1 MDLEAIYKF
10 FIPGDI
16 SFTTGG
22 LLLAIVCCSLFMLI
36 HGIAKW
42 YGLHKNSPP
51 GPAGLP
57 IVGYLPFMGKEPHKT
72 FWNLRKK
79 YGDVISV
86 YMGPKY
92 TVILNDYNS
101 VKEILCN
108 PAALDRAPDLFSH
121 LGDIG
126 FISENGEKW
135 IEQRRYCLSISRD
148 LGLGRDHWEELIME
162 ETTNFI
168 KNIQDL
174 EGKPTDI
181 SHILASSVTSNI
193 ISLLIGRRLTKD
205 EVDIV
210 QLSIDYSDVA
220 FTYMGPSNPTSVVP
234 GLRKVCEVFKIAG
247 YDKAMK
253 VIRQFSSFIR
263 TNQDIHINGYVIPKG
278 SEIIANLWALHH
290 DPAYWDEPEQFRPER
305 FLTDGGTKLA
315 KNSPSY
321 APFSIG
327 NEPHKTL
334 WNLRNKYGNI
344 IRGEIKRHKTSE
356 LFRDIPDF
364 INSYLQKLSE
374 MTKIKSKDHAF
385 SGRRNCPGET
395 IAWMEILYYFAEILK
410 RFEISTP
417 PAVEPKF
424 EKILQWYDFSRKRPP
439 GPTGL
444 PFVGYLPFL
453 SNEPHKKFWKMR
465 DKYGDVIGVNVGYKF
480 LVVLNEYKVMKEV
493 LCHPATL
500 NRAPDLFRHLGHS
513 GFISE
518 NGEKWVE
525 QRRYSMSVAR
535 DLGLGRGHW
544 QDLIKIET
552 DNFLKKLRQLHG
564 KPADISHE
572 LAVSLTSNI
581 ISLLIGRRL
590 SEDEADKLQL
600 CVNFSDIALMYISP
614 TNPTTIVPA
623 LRKLCEVCK
632 IAGYDKAMKIIRH
645 FSSFIS
651 AFEDIS
657 VNGCIIPKGSEITA
671 NLWALHHDPA
681 YWDDPDEFRP
691 ERFLTDG
698 GTKIVKNPPS
708 YVPFSIGRR
717 NCPGET
723 IAWMEI
729 LFYFSEVVKNFE
741 ISTTPDVK
749 PEFKIVN
756 GLVSR
761 LAPQALCFKERK
773 S

>member
-1 MDLEAIYKF
+1 MVLE
-10 FIPGDI
+10 
-16 SFTTGG
+16 
-22 LLLAIVCCSLFMLI
+22 IVHDYFNRKHYSL
-36 HGIAKW
+36 
-42 YGLHKNSPP
+42 
-51 GPAGLP
+51 
-57 IVGYLPFMGKEPHKT
+57 T
-72 FWNLRKK
+72 
-79 YGDVISV
+79 
-86 YMGPKY
+86 
-92 TVILNDYNS
+92 
-101 VKEILCN
+101 
-108 PAALDRAPDLFSH
+108 
-121 LGDIG
+121 
-126 FISENGEKW
+126 
-135 IEQRRYCLSISRD
+135 
-148 LGLGRDHWEELIME
+148 
-162 ETTNFI
+162 
-168 KNIQDL
+168 
-174 EGKPTDI
+174 
-181 SHILASSVTSNI
+181 SS
-193 ISLLIGRRLTKD
+193 SLLFIIG
-205 EVDIV
+205 
-210 QLSIDYSDVA
+210 S
-220 FTYMGPSNPTSVVP
+220 F
-234 GLRKVCEVFKIAG
+234 VFWK
-247 YDKAMK
+247 
-253 VIRQFSSFIR
+253 
-263 TNQDIHINGYVIPKG
+263 
-278 SEIIANLWALHH
+278 
-290 DPAYWDEPEQFRPER
+290 
-305 FLTDGGTKLA
+305 FL
-315 KNSPSY
+315 
-321 APFSIG
+321 
-327 NEPHKTL
+327 
-334 WNLRNKYGNI
+334 
-344 IRGEIKRHKTSE
+344 
-356 LFRDIPDF
+356 
-364 INSYLQKLSE
+364 Q
-374 MTKIKSKDHAF
+374 
-385 SGRRNCPGET
+385 
-395 IAWMEILYYFAEILK
+395 
-410 RFEISTP
+410 
-417 PAVEPKF
+417 
-424 EKILQWYDFSRKRPP
+424 KILQWYDFSRKRPP

-465 DKYGDVIGVNVGYKF
+465 GKYGDVIGVNVGHKF

-493 LCHPATL
+493 LCHPAAL

-572 LAVSLTSNI
+572 LAISLTSNI

-645 FSSFIS
+645 FSSFIREEINQHKTS
-651 AFEDIS
+651 THSKDMPDFINSYLDKISEMSRSGKKNHAFSESMLEGTINLLFLGSSDTIFSSLGWLFRLMCKHKDIQDKVYSELTEVLGRDGQARYEERDKIPYTFAVMMEAQRYGSIVPLSGNRLAFEDIS

-681 YWDDPDEFRP
+681 YWDEPDEFRP

-741 ISTTPDVK
+741 ISTPPDVK